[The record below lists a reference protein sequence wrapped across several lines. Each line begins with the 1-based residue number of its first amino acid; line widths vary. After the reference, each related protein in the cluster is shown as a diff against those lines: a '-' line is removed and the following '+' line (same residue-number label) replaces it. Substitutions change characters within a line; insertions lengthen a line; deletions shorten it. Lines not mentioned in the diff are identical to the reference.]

1 MTGQRLSGRR
11 ILMVIAPA
19 QFRDEELLEPK
30 KLFLQEGAEVVIAA
44 SKLGEARGMLGGTA
58 SPDLLISDVNPEQY
72 DACVIVGGMGS
83 PTHLW
88 NDVELH
94 EILRAMEPADKVI
107 AAICL
112 SGAALA
118 KAGVIEDRKVTV
130 WATDESL
137 AALKEGRA
145 IYLKEHVVRD
155 GLIITADGPEAAT
168 KFAQVIV
175 ETLSSIHAKTNAE
188 DASYA

>member
-1 MTGQRLSGRR
+1 MAGQRLSGRR

-30 KLFLQEGAEVVIAA
+30 KIFLQEGAEVVIAA
-44 SKLGEARGMLGGTA
+44 SKLGDVRGMLGGTV
-58 SPDLLISDVNPEQY
+58 SPDILISDAKPEQY

-88 NDVELH
+88 NDIELH
-94 EILRAMEPADKVI
+94 EILRSMEPADKVI

-112 SGAALA
+112 STAVLA

-130 WATDESL
+130 FATDESL
-137 AALKEGRA
+137 AALKEGGA

-168 KFAQVIV
+168 KFGQVIV
-175 ETLSSIHAKTNAE
+175 DTLSSVPARA
-188 DASYA
+188 